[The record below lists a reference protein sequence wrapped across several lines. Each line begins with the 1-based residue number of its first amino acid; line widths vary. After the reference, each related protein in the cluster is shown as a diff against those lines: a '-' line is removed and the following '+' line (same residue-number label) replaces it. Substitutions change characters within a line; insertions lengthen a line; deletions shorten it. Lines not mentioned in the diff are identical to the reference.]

1 MPMPKPRWLSLSRLS
16 LSWPRFDMAHLRLAV
31 RATIAALLAYGIAW
45 ALDLPKGYWAVL
57 SAILVVQSSLGA
69 SVAVALDRGAGTVAG
84 GIIGVALAM
93 LAGPSQNLTVL
104 FLTIGTL
111 ATALLAAY
119 RPSFKLAP
127 VTVVVVMLAD
137 PTHAQPLISGLQRVF
152 EITLG
157 GLVGIGCA
165 LFIFPTRALL
175 LLFPH
180 AADALDACAA
190 LLEQGASGLL
200 DGTLDP
206 ADVDRLNAQAR
217 ATLRAADLRVGE
229 ALRERAGRLSSAPDA
244 APVVRLCRRLWHSVI
259 ILMRVA
265 DQPLPPVLSAPIR
278 PSLQAAV
285 AALAMECRDLAVSL
299 RTGTAP
305 GTGMAAAVDAGMRP
319 QDDDP
324 PRSGAAVAAAI
335 AALEAEMDR
344 AGAAGLLRG
353 DGASLIRLYTAVSAC
368 IQVAE
373 NLNELSAQMASIRL
387 EDT

>member
-1 MPMPKPRWLSLSRLS
+1 MTKPRWPIWARLS
-16 LSWPRFDMAHLRLAV
+16 LPWPLLDMAHVRLAV

-104 FLTIGTL
+104 LLTVGTL

-127 VTVVVVMLAD
+127 VTVVVVMLSD

-157 GLVGIGCA
+157 GVVGIGCA
-165 LFIFPTRALL
+165 LLIFPTRALL

-180 AADALDACAA
+180 AADAIDACAA
-190 LLEQGASGLL
+190 LLEQGGGGLL

-206 ADVDRLNAQAR
+206 AEVDRLNGVAR

-229 ALRERAGRLSSAPDA
+229 ARRERAGRLSSAPDA

-265 DQPLPPVLSAPIR
+265 DQPLPESLSAPVR

-285 AALAMECRDLAVSL
+285 TALAMECRDLAESL
-299 RTGTAP
+299 RTGKPPAMERPPVDAGAEAP
-305 GTGMAAAVDAGMRP
+305 EIAQQPVGAAMAAAV
-319 QDDDP
+319 
-324 PRSGAAVAAAI
+324 

-344 AGAAGLLRG
+344 AGTAGLLRA
-353 DGASLIRLYTAVSAC
+353 DGASLTRLYTAVSAC
-368 IQVAE
+368 IQVQE
-373 NLNELSAQMASIRL
+373 NLNELSAQIATYRQ
-387 EDT
+387 DA